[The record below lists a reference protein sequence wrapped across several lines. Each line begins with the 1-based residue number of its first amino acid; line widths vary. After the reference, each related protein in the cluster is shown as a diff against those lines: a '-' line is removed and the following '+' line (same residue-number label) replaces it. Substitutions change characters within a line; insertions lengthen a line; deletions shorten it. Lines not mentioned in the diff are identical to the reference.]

1 MRAHCLL
8 GLRNRAV
15 DHADVRQQLP
25 PRRRR
30 PGAPT
35 HALDQLQAK
44 APLQLPDLQ
53 ADCRLR
59 HAPALGGG
67 GKTAQFDDLRKRAQ
81 VVQIQAAHGS
91 HQSFVYENHNRPK
104 LY

>member
-1 MRAHCLL
+1 MRRLL
-8 GLRNRAV
+8 HRAV
-15 DHADVRQQLP
+15 DHADVRQQLSP
-25 PRRRR
+25 GRRR
-30 PGAPT
+30 PRSPP
-35 HALDQLQAK
+35 HALDQLKAE

-59 HAPALGGG
+59 HAPALGGS

-91 HQSFVYENHNRPK
+91 HQSFTYENHNRPK